1 MEIGSATSSFTAG
14 FAVSQKTPT
23 TGTQQADASASP
35 TNDSRTYQ
43 RAMGTTA
50 GGASD
55 LLGNNFV
62 HADSGPSK
70 YVAATITNLQTDMS
84 FGDKMGTLLD
94 SLKGQ
99 AALLNTKMHVSSHD
113 STYVV
118 ATLMQHKVKD
128 GVKQVTNDE
137 YMDRSADNLDDL
149 KDDIEKRAEEA
160 TQPKDASQADTSETT
175 GTNASTDAAT
185 STTDQTASTG
195 QDATATG
202 DTGENGG
209 QQAATAAEAATAA
222 GEGANQQNATAS
234 ASATEEIAQAAAA
247 AAQGGTTASQ
257 TTQAPAQTPPTTA
270 SLDILV

>member
-1 MEIGSATSSFTAG
+1 MEIGGTTSPFAAG
-14 FAVSQKTPT
+14 FAVSQKTPM

-35 TNDSRTYQ
+35 TDASRTYQ

-84 FGDKMGTLLD
+84 FSDKMGSLLG
-94 SLKGQ
+94 SLDAQ
-99 AALLNTKMHVSSHD
+99 YAALTGSGVSG
-113 STYVV
+113 YAA
-118 ATLMQHKVKD
+118 ATLMQHKVKE

-137 YMDRSADNLDDL
+137 YMDQSADNMDDL
-149 KDDIEKRAEEA
+149 KDEIERRAEEA
-160 TQPKDASQADTSETT
+160 TQPKDASQIDTSEITE
-175 GTNASTDAAT
+175 TNASTDAAT
-185 STTDQTASTG
+185 ATSPTDQAA
-195 QDATATG
+195 QDASSPGADAQANAAQQGATSPDSSVTAP
-202 DTGENGG
+202 
-209 QQAATAAEAATAA
+209 AA

-234 ASATEEIAQAAAA
+234 A

-257 TTQAPAQTPPTTA
+257 TTRNPAQTPPTTA